1 MGCRRFLISYGPRL
15 QPAGPRRGSPRRS
28 CRGVTRQSACARHDG
43 AARAR
48 PRPDERYNEVAKS
61 SMDYCVQ
68 GTFKFESMVKG
79 HGDIRWL
86 SVEELAA
93 SGYSKEQ
100 FETLTGKYIKELQKR
115 FKRDAKAFKSKA
127 QQRRARK

>member
-1 MGCRRFLISYGPRL
+1 
-15 QPAGPRRGSPRRS
+15 
-28 CRGVTRQSACARHDG
+28 
-43 AARAR
+43 
-48 PRPDERYNEVAKS
+48 
-61 SMDYCVQ
+61 MDYCVQ